1 MATDD
6 RAGADRCGACA
17 LRGAD
22 AGRRRFVQQLALSA
36 AALLVGAS
44 CGDGE
49 IGGPAGPTVAPPID
63 GGPFTIA
70 IADFPPLANVGGIA
84 RVDGGSST
92 PIAVAR
98 LDLTTFVAMSM
109 ICPHAG
115 YRPISIVSGGFICPN
130 HGAEFETDGQWS
142 GGQQTRDLVLYAVDH
157 DAGAGTLTIS

>member
-1 MATDD
+1 
-6 RAGADRCGACA
+6 
-17 LRGAD
+17 
-22 AGRRRFVQQLALSA
+22 
-36 AALLVGAS
+36 VGTA

-84 RVDGGSST
+84 RVDGGSAT

-98 LDLTTFVAMSM
+98 LGASSFVAMSM

-115 YRPISIVSGGFICPN
+115 YRPISIVPGGFICPN

-142 GGQQTRDLVLYAVDH
+142 GGQPTRDLVLYVVDY